1 MLKRT
6 CAPATRN
13 RTRPVIV
20 ASDLQE
26 ISLAV
31 KVNTL
36 LLSCK
41 TVFCTAAN
49 FPRDG
54 PALHVAPVH

>member
-1 MLKRT
+1 
-6 CAPATRN
+6 
-13 RTRPVIV
+13 VIV